1 MIVVGAQLG
10 GAMKVAAEKAGAAAV
25 DFARENSGTT
35 ALVALG
41 IVVILLP
48 SVIEILGLSSL
59 GPADGSFASRWQST

>member
-48 SVIEILGLSSL
+48 SVIEILGFSSL
-59 GPADGSFASRWQST
+59 GPANGSFASRWQST